1 MADTGNILP
10 TDSLVNNLDNF
21 SNHLGSANTGFNDF
35 VNHLGGLVNSVRK
48 IDTSLIQN
56 TSGLVS
62 GLSEISYNTRFNNRP
77 SYQSLGTQDLS
88 YNRPRL
94 PDVGNLFDQ
103 AFQHPSF
110 SNNIARNMS
119 GAINSGIN
127 SGFSGEVPSAIS
139 RAKDT
144 LNPVSF
150 VQDAMMFGAVFPAQ
164 MKMAETIVSPV
175 TQTLDAVE
183 PIKSFSKGFTGMG
196 SAIEGFKSQLTDPFQ
211 LYEGIYQSQAML
223 GSALGGEKAADN
235 AVKSALKMAREYPVK
250 TEDALSALAKM
261 AVYPEV
267 KPNLS
272 SEKFQKQ
279 LMETVSGM
287 SLIAPE
293 QGMGGA
299 MFSIVE
305 AMSGS

>member
-1 MADTGNILP
+1 MANNRNILP
-10 TDSLVNNLDNF
+10 NDSLIDNLDNF

-35 VNHLGGLVNSVRK
+35 VNHLGGLVNSVRR

-119 GAINSGIN
+119 SAINSGFNTNIPN
-127 SGFSGEVPSAIS
+127 SIS
-139 RAKDT
+139 RVKNT

-183 PIKSFSKGFTGMG
+183 PIKSFSKGFTGMNA
-196 SAIEGFKSQLTDPFQ
+196 AIEGFKSKLTDPFH

-223 GSALGGEKAADN
+223 GSALGGEKVADQ
-235 AVKSALKMAREYPVK
+235 AIKSALKMAREYPVN
-250 TEDALSALAKM
+250 TEDALSALTKM

-267 KPNLS
+267 KHNLTS
-272 SEKFQKQ
+272 DKFQKQ
-279 LMETVSGM
+279 LMETVSGL

-293 QGMGGA
+293 QGMQGA
-299 MFSIVE
+299 MFSMVE